1 MGIDDEPANIF
12 RLQRLCQAG
21 GVSAFRQPKPT
32 RFAAECLAKLIASDC
47 NLCVRRPRRF
57 LQNRK
62 NRMRRRTSHYL
73 NRASPAELPKNS
85 KQIAIPFL
93 DKGAPCL
100 RKKFAIELRERH
112 QIFLG
117 AIAFAFALRQR
128 NQQIE
133 MSDVAVAQERIG

>member
-1 MGIDDEPANIF
+1 KDEPSNIF
-12 RLQRLCQAG
+12 HLQLLCEAG
-21 GVSAFRQPKPT
+21 GGGAFLEPKPS
-32 RFAAECLAKLIASDC
+32 RFAGVWLAKLIASDC
-47 NLCVRRPRRF
+47 NLCVRRAPRL
-57 LQNRK
+57 LQDRK
-62 NRMRRRTSHYL
+62 NRVRRRTGHYL

-85 KQIAIPFL
+85 KQIAIPFF
-93 DKGAPCL
+93 DKGATCL

-133 MSDVAVAQERIG
+133 MSDVAIA